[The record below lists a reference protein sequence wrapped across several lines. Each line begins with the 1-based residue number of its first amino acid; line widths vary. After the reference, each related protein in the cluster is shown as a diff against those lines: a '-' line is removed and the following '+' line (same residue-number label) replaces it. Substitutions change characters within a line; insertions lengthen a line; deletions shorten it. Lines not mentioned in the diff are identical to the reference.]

1 MKGTYIIV
9 IHLQENSKI
18 TIGSLGKLNFIKGFY
33 LYFGSAMGDKGS
45 TTLENRVKRH
55 ISKPKEKRIFWH
67 IDYLLTNK
75 KCVITHIYLIPSSI
89 RLECIISNDISE
101 NSDNLIN
108 NFGSSDCECPSHLYY
123 FQNFQDLA
131 KICKSA
137 QKPNK

>member
-67 IDYLLTNK
+67 IDYLLANK
-75 KCVITHIYLIPSSI
+75 NCAITLIYLIPSLS
-89 RLECIISNDISE
+89 RLECIISEEVSKA
-101 NSDNLIN
+101 SDNHVRG
-108 NFGSSDCECPSHLYY
+108 FGSSDCNCLSHLYY
-123 FQNFQDLA
+123 FQEFWDLEQ
-131 KICKSA
+131 IGKSS
-137 QKPNK
+137 